1 MMGEAQGSLEPFWI
15 GFIVSSLI
23 LGLWADSWG
32 RSGCFLG
39 LLGFFLPF
47 VALLTL
53 LFLGRAKELNR
64 PWRAEVEP
72 PPCSVLSAFG
82 EVEPPEM
89 QAQPEEEELREARRI
104 VRRLAWFLLGII
116 FLVALGMADGYPYAE
131 FFFGGWLLFCLA
143 GFGRNA
149 KSETE

>member
-1 MMGEAQGSLEPFWI
+1 LEPFWI

-39 LLGFFLPF
+39 LLGFCLPF

-82 EVEPPEM
+82 EVGSPEIEE
-89 QAQPEEEELREARRI
+89 QAKGIVPQEARRTF
-104 VRRLAWFLLGII
+104 RRLAWFVLMIIALMALGATDGYSYAQTFFCGC
-116 FLVALGMADGYPYAE
+116 FLVSM
-131 FFFGGWLLFCLA
+131 A
-143 GFGRNA
+143 GFLRNA
-149 KSETE
+149 KSETG